1 MSLPVVSIQV
11 AMTHRPAIQKNQF
24 ADVWDLEGS
33 TNELTILE
41 DIEWKDCSTAL
52 RYKTADRHDDMT
64 PIYNYLIDGGYGLN
78 ILVVSGDDDS
88 VCATIGTQNWIW
100 DLGLTYFCDVTVI

>member
-1 MSLPVVSIQV
+1 
-11 AMTHRPAIQKNQF
+11 MTQYMNQDAVKKAIH
-24 ADVWDLEGS
+24 VM
-33 TNELTILE
+33 E